1 MTTSSDSNTQHG
13 EADAGHRA
21 PKGDYRIGYGR
32 PPVQHRFKPGNN
44 ANPKGRKKKTRNR
57 TVMIR
62 ELLFEPVTVRE
73 GGVVKE
79 IPALEAVIKKTLSQA
94 LGGDHKAALTIIGM
108 AQREGV
114 LTPEQEEDV
123 DNLPESDM
131 AIMEDAIKRFGTA
144 TASVIEASASLA
156 EARQTDAK

>member
-1 MTTSSDSNTQHG
+1 MTTSPESRAEHG
-13 EADAGHRA
+13 EASVECHE
-21 PKGDYRIGYGR
+21 PKGDYQVGYRR

-57 TVMIR
+57 KVVIR

-123 DNLPESDM
+123 GTLPETDM
-131 AIMEDAIKRFGTA
+131 AIMQDAMMRFGAT
-144 TASVIEASASLA
+144 TASVIGAGASPA